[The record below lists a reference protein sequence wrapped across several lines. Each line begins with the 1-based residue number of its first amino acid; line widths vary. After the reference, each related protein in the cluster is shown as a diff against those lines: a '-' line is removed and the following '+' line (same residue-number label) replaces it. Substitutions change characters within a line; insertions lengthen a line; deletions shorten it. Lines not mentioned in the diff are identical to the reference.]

1 MLINI
6 KGLSDGEH
14 NYNFSEPASGF
25 DLSELN
31 FASNI
36 DSEVRLYK
44 SHNQMTCKIGIN
56 AKISFQCDRCLEDFI
71 YNLKTD
77 FEIVYQYIFDNVVE
91 ENLEY
96 DTDELKCISHD
107 AGFIDLDNEVRDFIL
122 LAIPMKKT
130 PEEKDDICLYCNK
143 KIDDILNIKKEKEV
157 NPVWEKL
164 LANNKKQITKNK

>member
-14 NYNFSEPASGF
+14 SYSFSEPASGF

-31 FASNI
+31 FVSNI

-44 SHNQMTCKIGIN
+44 SHNQMTCNIGIN
-56 AKISFQCDRCLEDFI
+56 AKISFLCDRCLEDFI

-77 FEIVYQYIFDNVVE
+77 FEIVYQYIFDNLVK
-91 ENLEY
+91 ENLEN

-107 AGFIDLDNEVRDFIL
+107 AGFIDLNNDVRDFIL

-130 PEEKDDICLYCNK
+130 PEEIDGVCLFCNK
-143 KIDDILNIKKEKEV
+143 NIEDILNIKREKEV

-164 LANNKKQITKNK
+164 LSKNKKSG